1 MVRKKNWLPKG
12 SLSNVVSV
20 DDCSAL
26 ALVSN
31 VHNRD
36 AGSNSSV
43 TSLARLI

>member
-12 SLSNVVSV
+12 SLSNVVSA

-26 ALVSN
+26 GLVSN

-36 AGSNSSV
+36 AGRNSSA
-43 TSLARLI
+43 TSLARLN